1 MSQALFDAVSR
12 IARHE
17 ATARPP
23 AALGKVVDAFGA
35 DDSPP
40 DHAVDVELLALGI
53 TLPRVPVA
61 VGTLGFAALPN
72 VGDLVLVVF
81 ADGDLNAPVVAGRLY
96 DDQLTPPAE
105 AKQGKIALALPAD
118 ASPPKLD
125 LLIDG
130 AAPTITLKLGDT
142 PLQIDI
148 DDAKVKIVC
157 DKVELHVD
165 SSGGGKVEL
174 KAGGSSIKI
183 AQDGDIEI
191 AAKGK
196 LKLTGQEVEIEGQ
209 SATKVK
215 GMQVDVQAQATATVK
230 GATVSLG

>member
-1 MSQALFDAVSR
+1 MSQVLFDAVAR

-17 ATARPP
+17 AQARPP
-23 AALGKVVDAFGA
+23 AALGKVVTAFGA
-35 DDSPP
+35 DGDPP
-40 DHAVDVELLALGI
+40 DHAVDVELLALGL

-61 VGTLGFAALPN
+61 VGVLGFAALPA
-72 VGDLVLVVF
+72 VGDLVLVIF

-96 DDQLTPPAE
+96 DDQLAPPTE
-105 AKQGKIALALPAD
+105 GKAGQLALALPE
-118 ASPPKLD
+118 LD
-125 LLIDG
+125 LVIDG
-130 AAPTITLKLGDT
+130 AKPTITLKLGDT
-142 PLQIDI
+142 PLQIDVT
-148 DDAKVKIVC
+148 DQKLKIAC
-157 DKVELHVD
+157 DKLELSID
-165 SSGGGKVEL
+165 AGGGGKVEL
-174 KAGGSSIKI
+174 KAGGSTVKI

-230 GATVSLG
+230 GATVNLG

>member
-1 MSQALFDAVSR
+1 VSQALFDAVAR

-17 ATARPP
+17 AAARPP

-40 DHAVDVELLALGI
+40 DHAVDVELLAAGI

-61 VGTLGFAALPN
+61 VGALGFSALPN
-72 VGDLVLVVF
+72 VGDLVLVIF

-96 DDQLTPPAE
+96 DDQLTPPE
-105 AKQGKIALALPAD
+105 EGKAGQLALALPAD
-118 ASPPKLD
+118 ADTPKLD
-125 LLIDG
+125 LMVDG
-130 AAPTITLKLGDT
+130 AKPSITLKLGDT

-148 DDAKVKIVC
+148 DDAQVKIVC
-157 DKVELHVD
+157 DKVELTID
-165 SSGGGKVEL
+165 SGGGGKVEL
-174 KAGGSSIKI
+174 KAGGSSVKI

-230 GATVSLG
+230 GATVKLG